1 MARAAFCSGCNA
13 NVYVTDSGTCPQGHG
28 ADALSNF
35 YEVPA
40 EPAPAPVA
48 SAPAP
53 VAPTPEPVPVA
64 TAPTYTPDP
73 SPAATAYAEA
83 SQEATKSKSK
93 LWVVLAIVVAL
104 LLLCGIS
111 SCVAF
116 SMFVTAA
123 DQGMSEL
130 EATIDEELA
139 AMEQEVT
146 TAEDDEGVLLADLA
160 ADDAQRMIE
169 HFYPWFDLETLYT
182 VGEPD
187 DSGATIIHVIAAYK
201 NNPDFRITFFATRAT
216 QDQSVGS
223 TPVPQV
229 YYDTAANVW
238 WIHPETRDHGL
249 DSVFGPS
256 PLMVESMLDQISADF
271 VSAHPGKL
279 VSDITALTNMDLG
292 FAGIDESEIDDWY
305 DDGESFESTWVND
318 IQATPSRWKE
328 SNYTEF

>member
-13 NVYVTDSGTCPQGHG
+13 NVYVTDNGTCPQGHG
-28 ADALSNF
+28 AEALSNF
-35 YEVPA
+35 YEVPT
-40 EPAPAPVA
+40 EPT
-48 SAPAP
+48 SAPA
-53 VAPTPEPVPVA
+53 VPTPTPVPA
-64 TAPTYTPDP
+64 TTTPAYTPVP

-83 SQEATKSKSK
+83 SQEAKKPKSK
-93 LWVVLAIVVAL
+93 LWIILLIVFAL
-104 LLLCGIS
+104 LLLCGIG
-111 SCVAF
+111 SCVAI

-123 DQGMSEL
+123 DQSVSEL
-130 EATIDEELA
+130 EATLDEELA
-139 AMEQEVT
+139 AMEEEI
-146 TAEDDEGVLLADLA
+146 TAAEGDEGALLADLA

-187 DSGATIIHVIAAYK
+187 DSGATIIHVIAFYK
-201 NNPDFRITFFATRAT
+201 NNPDFRITFFATRVT
-216 QDQSVGS
+216 QEQSVGNS
-223 TPVPQV
+223 PVTQV
-229 YYDTAANVW
+229 YYDTVANVW
-238 WIHPETRDHGL
+238 WVHPETRDHGL

-256 PLMVESMLDQISADF
+256 PLMMESMLDQISADF
-271 VSAHPGKL
+271 VAAHPAKL
-279 VSDITALTNMDLG
+279 VSDITSLTNMDLG